1 MSLAAQQSLES
12 HYVMH
17 TFGRSPVEFVEGHGM
32 KLTGDDGREYLDF
45 LAGIG
50 VCSLGHGNLAVL
62 SALEAQTKKLMHVSN
77 YFYIEQRGQVAAL
90 LSKLAND
97 DVDGARV
104 LADAIAAGDETTA
117 AALGAPA
124 ADEQVWETFFA
135 NSGAEANE
143 CAVKIARK
151 YGEKRG
157 AYRIVTLENSFHG
170 RTLTTLAATGQEGFH
185 REFLPLTEGFLYAQ
199 AGDLEGIQ
207 ALLDGS
213 VCAVMLEMVQGEGG
227 VIPMDEGFV
236 KGLAQ
241 LCREKDVLLL
251 IDEVQTG
258 IGRTGRFFAYQG
270 YGVQPDVV
278 TCAKGIAG
286 GLPMGACLVSE
297 RLGDI
302 LQPGQN
308 GSTFGG
314 NPIAS
319 AAARVVVRR
328 VSEPA
333 FLQSVAEKGAY
344 FREKLEAMPQVEY
357 VRGRGLMLG
366 VKLKEKDA
374 HDVLVQCAKAGLLI
388 LTAKELVR
396 FLPPLTI
403 TQEDIDQGLAIFQQ
417 VLAQ

>member
-1 MSLAAQQSLES
+1 MTFEQVKSQDQAYILHTYGRVDAAL
-12 HYVMH
+12 VK
-17 TFGRSPVEFVEGHGM
+17 GRNARAWDVNG
-32 KLTGDDGREYLDF
+32 KEYIDF
-45 LAGIG
+45 TAGIG
-50 VCSLGHGNLAVL
+50 VN
-62 SALEAQTKKLMHVSN
+62 
-77 YFYIEQRGQVAAL
+77 
-90 LSKLAND
+90 
-97 DVDGARV
+97 
-104 LADAIAAGDETTA
+104 
-117 AALGAPA
+117 ALGYCDPEWSA
-124 ADEQVWETFFA
+124 AVAGQAGKIQHMCNYYYCPENTALAQELSQASGMAKAFFC

-199 AGDLEGIQ
+199 AGDLAGIQ
-207 ALLDGS
+207 AQLDGS

-328 VSEPA
+328 VSEPD

>member
-1 MSLAAQQSLES
+1 MTFEQVKSQDQAYILHTYGRVDAAL
-12 HYVMH
+12 VK
-17 TFGRSPVEFVEGHGM
+17 GRNARAWDV
-32 KLTGDDGREYLDF
+32 DGKEYIDF
-45 LAGIG
+45 TAGIG
-50 VCSLGHGNLAVL
+50 VN
-62 SALEAQTKKLMHVSN
+62 
-77 YFYIEQRGQVAAL
+77 
-90 LSKLAND
+90 
-97 DVDGARV
+97 
-104 LADAIAAGDETTA
+104 
-117 AALGAPA
+117 ALGYCDPEWSA
-124 ADEQVWETFFA
+124 AVAEQAGKIQHMCNYYYCPENTALAQELSQASGMAKAFFC

-199 AGDLEGIQ
+199 AGDLAGIQ

-236 KGLAQ
+236 QGLAQ

-302 LQPGQN
+302 LLPGQN

-328 VSEPA
+328 VSEPD

>member
-1 MSLAAQQSLES
+1 MTFEQVKLQDQAYILHTYGRVDAAL
-12 HYVMH
+12 VK
-17 TFGRSPVEFVEGHGM
+17 GRNARAWDV
-32 KLTGDDGREYLDF
+32 DGKEYIDF
-45 LAGIG
+45 TAGIG
-50 VCSLGHGNLAVL
+50 VN
-62 SALEAQTKKLMHVSN
+62 
-77 YFYIEQRGQVAAL
+77 
-90 LSKLAND
+90 
-97 DVDGARV
+97 
-104 LADAIAAGDETTA
+104 
-117 AALGAPA
+117 ALGYCDPEWSA
-124 ADEQVWETFFA
+124 AVAEQAGNIQHMCNYYYCPENTALAQELSRASGMAKAFFC

-199 AGDLEGIQ
+199 AGDLAGIQ

-328 VSEPA
+328 VSEPD
-333 FLQSVAEKGAY
+333 FLQSVLEKGAY

>member
-1 MSLAAQQSLES
+1 MTFEQVKSQDQAYILHTYGRVDAAL
-12 HYVMH
+12 VK
-17 TFGRSPVEFVEGHGM
+17 GRNARAWDV
-32 KLTGDDGREYLDF
+32 DGKEYIDF
-45 LAGIG
+45 TAGIG
-50 VCSLGHGNLAVL
+50 VN
-62 SALEAQTKKLMHVSN
+62 
-77 YFYIEQRGQVAAL
+77 
-90 LSKLAND
+90 
-97 DVDGARV
+97 
-104 LADAIAAGDETTA
+104 
-117 AALGAPA
+117 ALGYCDPEWSA
-124 ADEQVWETFFA
+124 AVAGQAGKIQHMCNYYYCPENTALAQELSQASGMAKAFFC

-170 RTLTTLAATGQEGFH
+170 RTLTTLAATGQVGFH

-199 AGDLEGIQ
+199 AGDLAGIQ

-236 KGLAQ
+236 QGLAQ

-328 VSEPA
+328 VSEPD
-333 FLQSVAEKGAY
+333 FLQSVSEKGAY

>member
-1 MSLAAQQSLES
+1 MTFEQVKSQDQAYILHTYGRVDAAL
-12 HYVMH
+12 VK
-17 TFGRSPVEFVEGHGM
+17 GRNARAWDV
-32 KLTGDDGREYLDF
+32 DGKEYIDF
-45 LAGIG
+45 TAGIG
-50 VCSLGHGNLAVL
+50 VN
-62 SALEAQTKKLMHVSN
+62 
-77 YFYIEQRGQVAAL
+77 
-90 LSKLAND
+90 
-97 DVDGARV
+97 
-104 LADAIAAGDETTA
+104 
-117 AALGAPA
+117 ALGYCDPEWSA
-124 ADEQVWETFFA
+124 AVAGQAGKIQHMCNYYYCPENTALAQELSQASGMAKAFFC

-199 AGDLEGIQ
+199 AGDLAGIQ

-236 KGLAQ
+236 QGLAQ

-328 VSEPA
+328 VSEPD

-344 FREKLEAMPQVEY
+344 FREKLEAMPQVEC

>member
-1 MSLAAQQSLES
+1 MTFEQVKSQDQAYILHTYGRVDAAL
-12 HYVMH
+12 VK
-17 TFGRSPVEFVEGHGM
+17 GRNARAWDV
-32 KLTGDDGREYLDF
+32 DGKEYIDF
-45 LAGIG
+45 TAGIG
-50 VCSLGHGNLAVL
+50 VN
-62 SALEAQTKKLMHVSN
+62 
-77 YFYIEQRGQVAAL
+77 
-90 LSKLAND
+90 
-97 DVDGARV
+97 
-104 LADAIAAGDETTA
+104 
-117 AALGAPA
+117 ALGYCVPEWSA
-124 ADEQVWETFFA
+124 AVAGQAGKIQHMCNYYYCPENTALAQELSQASGMAKAFFC

-143 CAVKIARK
+143 CAIKIARK

-328 VSEPA
+328 VSEPD
-333 FLQSVAEKGAY
+333 FLQSVLEKGAY

>member
-1 MSLAAQQSLES
+1 MTFEQVKSQDQAYILHTYGRVDAAL
-12 HYVMH
+12 VK
-17 TFGRSPVEFVEGHGM
+17 GRNARAWDV
-32 KLTGDDGREYLDF
+32 DGKEYIDF
-45 LAGIG
+45 TAGIG
-50 VCSLGHGNLAVL
+50 VN
-62 SALEAQTKKLMHVSN
+62 
-77 YFYIEQRGQVAAL
+77 
-90 LSKLAND
+90 
-97 DVDGARV
+97 
-104 LADAIAAGDETTA
+104 
-117 AALGAPA
+117 ALGYCDPEWSA
-124 ADEQVWETFFA
+124 AVAGQAGKIQHMCNYYYCPENTALAQELSQASGMAKAFFC

-199 AGDLEGIQ
+199 AGDLADIQ
-207 ALLDGS
+207 AQLDGS

-236 KGLAQ
+236 QGLAQ

-328 VSEPA
+328 VSEPD
-333 FLQSVAEKGAY
+333 FLQSVLEKGAY

>member
-1 MSLAAQQSLES
+1 MTFEQVKSQDQAYILHTYGRVDAAL
-12 HYVMH
+12 VK
-17 TFGRSPVEFVEGHGM
+17 GRNARAWDV
-32 KLTGDDGREYLDF
+32 DGKEYIDF
-45 LAGIG
+45 TAGIG
-50 VCSLGHGNLAVL
+50 VN
-62 SALEAQTKKLMHVSN
+62 
-77 YFYIEQRGQVAAL
+77 
-90 LSKLAND
+90 
-97 DVDGARV
+97 
-104 LADAIAAGDETTA
+104 
-117 AALGAPA
+117 ALGYCDPEWSA
-124 ADEQVWETFFA
+124 AVAEQAGKIQHMCNYYYCAENTALAQELSQASGMAKAFFC

-199 AGDLEGIQ
+199 AGDLAGIQ

-236 KGLAQ
+236 QGLAQ

>member
-1 MSLAAQQSLES
+1 MTFEQVKSQDQAYILHTYGRVDAAL
-12 HYVMH
+12 VK
-17 TFGRSPVEFVEGHGM
+17 GRNARAWDV
-32 KLTGDDGREYLDF
+32 DGKEYIDF
-45 LAGIG
+45 TAGIG
-50 VCSLGHGNLAVL
+50 VN
-62 SALEAQTKKLMHVSN
+62 
-77 YFYIEQRGQVAAL
+77 
-90 LSKLAND
+90 
-97 DVDGARV
+97 
-104 LADAIAAGDETTA
+104 
-117 AALGAPA
+117 ALGYCDPEWSA
-124 ADEQVWETFFA
+124 AVAGQAGKIQHMCNYYYCPENTALAQELSQASGMAKAFFC

-199 AGDLEGIQ
+199 AGDLAGIQ

-236 KGLAQ
+236 QGLAQ
-241 LCREKDVLLL
+241 LCRERDVLLL

-328 VSEPA
+328 VSEPD

>member
-1 MSLAAQQSLES
+1 MTFEQVKSQDQAYIL
-12 HYVMH
+12 H
-17 TFGRSPVEFVEGHGM
+17 TYGRVDTALVKGRNARAW
-32 KLTGDDGREYLDF
+32 DVDGKEYIDF
-45 LAGIG
+45 TAGIG
-50 VCSLGHGNLAVL
+50 VN
-62 SALEAQTKKLMHVSN
+62 
-77 YFYIEQRGQVAAL
+77 
-90 LSKLAND
+90 
-97 DVDGARV
+97 
-104 LADAIAAGDETTA
+104 
-117 AALGAPA
+117 ALGYCDPEWSA
-124 ADEQVWETFFA
+124 AVAGQAGKIQHMCNYYYCPENTALAQELSQASGMAKAFFC

-236 KGLAQ
+236 QGLAQ

-328 VSEPA
+328 VSEPD
-333 FLQSVAEKGAY
+333 FLQSVLEKGAY

>member
-1 MSLAAQQSLES
+1 MTFEQVKSQDQAYILHTYGRVDAAL
-12 HYVMH
+12 VK
-17 TFGRSPVEFVEGHGM
+17 GRNARAWDV
-32 KLTGDDGREYLDF
+32 DGKEYIDF
-45 LAGIG
+45 TAGIG
-50 VCSLGHGNLAVL
+50 VN
-62 SALEAQTKKLMHVSN
+62 
-77 YFYIEQRGQVAAL
+77 
-90 LSKLAND
+90 
-97 DVDGARV
+97 
-104 LADAIAAGDETTA
+104 
-117 AALGAPA
+117 ALGYCDPEWSA
-124 ADEQVWETFFA
+124 AVAGQAGKIQHMCNYYYCPENTALAQELSQASGMAKAFFC

-199 AGDLEGIQ
+199 AGDLAGIQ

-236 KGLAQ
+236 QGLAQ

-328 VSEPA
+328 VSEPD

-403 TQEDIDQGLAIFQQ
+403 TQEDMDQGLAIFQK
-417 VLAQ
+417 VLEQ

>member
-1 MSLAAQQSLES
+1 MTLEQVKSQDQAYILHTYGRVDAAL
-12 HYVMH
+12 VK
-17 TFGRSPVEFVEGHGM
+17 GRNARAWDV
-32 KLTGDDGREYLDF
+32 DGKEYIDF
-45 LAGIG
+45 TAGIG
-50 VCSLGHGNLAVL
+50 VN
-62 SALEAQTKKLMHVSN
+62 
-77 YFYIEQRGQVAAL
+77 
-90 LSKLAND
+90 
-97 DVDGARV
+97 
-104 LADAIAAGDETTA
+104 
-117 AALGAPA
+117 ALGYCDPEWSA
-124 ADEQVWETFFA
+124 AVAGQAGKIQHMCNYYYCPENTALAQELSQASGMAKAFFC

-143 CAVKIARK
+143 CAIKIARK

-199 AGDLEGIQ
+199 AGDLAGIQ

-236 KGLAQ
+236 QGLAQ

-328 VSEPA
+328 VSEPD

>member
-1 MSLAAQQSLES
+1 MTFEQVKSQDQTYILHTYGRVDAAL
-12 HYVMH
+12 VK
-17 TFGRSPVEFVEGHGM
+17 GRNARAWDV
-32 KLTGDDGREYLDF
+32 DGKEYIDF
-45 LAGIG
+45 TAGIG
-50 VCSLGHGNLAVL
+50 VN
-62 SALEAQTKKLMHVSN
+62 
-77 YFYIEQRGQVAAL
+77 
-90 LSKLAND
+90 
-97 DVDGARV
+97 
-104 LADAIAAGDETTA
+104 
-117 AALGAPA
+117 ALGYCDPEWSA
-124 ADEQVWETFFA
+124 AVAGQAGKIQHMCNYYYCPENTALAQELSQASGMAKAFFC

-199 AGDLEGIQ
+199 AGDLAGIQ

-236 KGLAQ
+236 QGLAQ

-328 VSEPA
+328 VSEPD

>member
-1 MSLAAQQSLES
+1 MTLEQVKSQDQAYILHTYGRVDAAL
-12 HYVMH
+12 VK
-17 TFGRSPVEFVEGHGM
+17 GRNARAWDV
-32 KLTGDDGREYLDF
+32 DGKEYIDF
-45 LAGIG
+45 TAGIG
-50 VCSLGHGNLAVL
+50 VN
-62 SALEAQTKKLMHVSN
+62 
-77 YFYIEQRGQVAAL
+77 
-90 LSKLAND
+90 
-97 DVDGARV
+97 
-104 LADAIAAGDETTA
+104 
-117 AALGAPA
+117 ALGYCDPEWSA
-124 ADEQVWETFFA
+124 AVAGQAGKIQHMCNYYYCPENTALAQELSQASGMAKAFFC

-151 YGEKRG
+151 YGERLG
-157 AYRIVTLENSFHG
+157 AARIVPLESSFHG
-170 RTLTTLAATGQEGFH
+170 RTLTTLAATGEEGFH

-199 AGDLEGIQ
+199 AGDLAGIQ

-236 KGLAQ
+236 QGLAQ

-328 VSEPA
+328 VSEPD

>member
-1 MSLAAQQSLES
+1 MTLEQVKSQDQAYILHTYGRVDAAL
-12 HYVMH
+12 VK
-17 TFGRSPVEFVEGHGM
+17 GRNARAWDV
-32 KLTGDDGREYLDF
+32 DGKEYIDF
-45 LAGIG
+45 TAGIG
-50 VCSLGHGNLAVL
+50 VN
-62 SALEAQTKKLMHVSN
+62 
-77 YFYIEQRGQVAAL
+77 
-90 LSKLAND
+90 
-97 DVDGARV
+97 
-104 LADAIAAGDETTA
+104 
-117 AALGAPA
+117 ALGYCDPEWSA
-124 ADEQVWETFFA
+124 AVAGQAGKIQHMCNYYYCPENTALAQELSQASGMAKAFFC

-199 AGDLEGIQ
+199 AGDLAGIQ
-207 ALLDGS
+207 AQLDGS

-236 KGLAQ
+236 QGLAQ

-328 VSEPA
+328 VSEPD

>member
-1 MSLAAQQSLES
+1 MTFQQIKNQDKSYILPTYGRVDAAL
-12 HYVMH
+12 VK
-17 TFGRSPVEFVEGHGM
+17 GRNARAWDV
-32 KLTGDDGREYLDF
+32 DGKEYIDF
-45 LAGIG
+45 TAGIG
-50 VCSLGHGNLAVL
+50 VN
-62 SALEAQTKKLMHVSN
+62 
-77 YFYIEQRGQVAAL
+77 
-90 LSKLAND
+90 
-97 DVDGARV
+97 
-104 LADAIAAGDETTA
+104 
-117 AALGAPA
+117 ALGYSDPEWVQAV
-124 ADEQVWETFFA
+124 ADQAGKIQHLCNYYYSPENTALAQELSRASGMAKAFFC

-157 AYRIVTLENSFHG
+157 AYKIVTLNNSFHG

-185 REFLPLTEGFLYAQ
+185 KDFLPLTEGFLYAE
-199 AGDLEGIQ
+199 AGDLEGIR

-227 VIPMDEGFV
+227 VIPMDEEFV

-241 LCREKDVLLL
+241 LCGEKDVLLL

-258 IGRTGRFFAYQG
+258 IGRTGSFYAYQG
-270 YGVQPDVV
+270 YGVKPDVV
-278 TCAKGIAG
+278 TTAKGLAG

-302 LQPGQN
+302 LKPGMQ

-314 NPIAS
+314 NPVAS
-319 AAARVVVRR
+319 AGARVVVRR
-328 VSEPA
+328 VSDPA
-333 FLQSVAEKGAY
+333 FLEDVRKKGAY
-344 FREKLEAMPQVEY
+344 LKEKLEAMPQVEY
-357 VRGRGLMLG
+357 VRGRGLMIG

-374 HDVLVQCAKAGLLI
+374 HEVLVQCAKRGLLI

-403 TQEDIDQGLAIFQQ
+403 PQEDIDQGLAIFRK
-417 VLAQ
+417 VLEG

>member
-1 MSLAAQQSLES
+1 MTFEQVKSQDQAYILHTYGRVDAAL
-12 HYVMH
+12 VK
-17 TFGRSPVEFVEGHGM
+17 GRNARAWDV
-32 KLTGDDGREYLDF
+32 DGKEYIDF
-45 LAGIG
+45 TAGIG
-50 VCSLGHGNLAVL
+50 VN
-62 SALEAQTKKLMHVSN
+62 
-77 YFYIEQRGQVAAL
+77 
-90 LSKLAND
+90 
-97 DVDGARV
+97 
-104 LADAIAAGDETTA
+104 
-117 AALGAPA
+117 ALGYCDPEWSA
-124 ADEQVWETFFA
+124 AVAGQAGKIQHMCNYYYCPENTALAQELSQASGMAKAFFC

-199 AGDLEGIQ
+199 AGDLAGIQ

-302 LQPGQN
+302 LQLGQN

-328 VSEPA
+328 VSEPD
-333 FLQSVAEKGAY
+333 FLQSVLEKGAY

>member
-1 MSLAAQQSLES
+1 MTFEQVKSQDQAYILHTYGRVDAAL
-12 HYVMH
+12 VK
-17 TFGRSPVEFVEGHGM
+17 GRNARAWDV
-32 KLTGDDGREYLDF
+32 DGKEYIDF
-45 LAGIG
+45 TAGIG
-50 VCSLGHGNLAVL
+50 VN
-62 SALEAQTKKLMHVSN
+62 
-77 YFYIEQRGQVAAL
+77 
-90 LSKLAND
+90 
-97 DVDGARV
+97 
-104 LADAIAAGDETTA
+104 
-117 AALGAPA
+117 ALGYCDPEWSA
-124 ADEQVWETFFA
+124 AVAGQAGKIQHMCNYYYCPENTALAQELSQASGMAKAFFC

-199 AGDLEGIQ
+199 AGDLAGIQ

-236 KGLAQ
+236 QGLAQ

-328 VSEPA
+328 VSEPD

-344 FREKLEAMPQVEY
+344 FREKLEAIPQVEY

>member
-1 MSLAAQQSLES
+1 MTFEQVKSQDQAYILHTYGRVDAAL
-12 HYVMH
+12 VK
-17 TFGRSPVEFVEGHGM
+17 GRNARAWDV
-32 KLTGDDGREYLDF
+32 DGKEYIDF
-45 LAGIG
+45 TAGIG
-50 VCSLGHGNLAVL
+50 VN
-62 SALEAQTKKLMHVSN
+62 
-77 YFYIEQRGQVAAL
+77 
-90 LSKLAND
+90 
-97 DVDGARV
+97 
-104 LADAIAAGDETTA
+104 
-117 AALGAPA
+117 ALGYCDPEWSA
-124 ADEQVWETFFA
+124 AVAEQAGKIQHMCNYYYCPENTALAQELSRASGMAKAFFC

-143 CAVKIARK
+143 CAIKIARK

-199 AGDLEGIQ
+199 AGDLAGIQ

-328 VSEPA
+328 VSEPD
-333 FLQSVAEKGAY
+333 FLQSVSEKGAY

>member
-1 MSLAAQQSLES
+1 MTLEQVKSQDQAYILHTYGRVDAAL
-12 HYVMH
+12 VK
-17 TFGRSPVEFVEGHGM
+17 GRNARAWDV
-32 KLTGDDGREYLDF
+32 DGKEYIDF
-45 LAGIG
+45 TAGIG
-50 VCSLGHGNLAVL
+50 VN
-62 SALEAQTKKLMHVSN
+62 
-77 YFYIEQRGQVAAL
+77 
-90 LSKLAND
+90 
-97 DVDGARV
+97 
-104 LADAIAAGDETTA
+104 
-117 AALGAPA
+117 ALGYCDPEWSA
-124 ADEQVWETFFA
+124 AVAEQAGNIQHMCNYYYCPENTALAQELSQASGMAKAFFC

-199 AGDLEGIQ
+199 AGDLAGIQ

-328 VSEPA
+328 VSEPD

>member
-1 MSLAAQQSLES
+1 MTLEQVKSQDQAYILHTYGRVDAAL
-12 HYVMH
+12 VK
-17 TFGRSPVEFVEGHGM
+17 GRNARAWDV
-32 KLTGDDGREYLDF
+32 DGKEYIDF
-45 LAGIG
+45 TAGIG
-50 VCSLGHGNLAVL
+50 VN
-62 SALEAQTKKLMHVSN
+62 
-77 YFYIEQRGQVAAL
+77 
-90 LSKLAND
+90 
-97 DVDGARV
+97 
-104 LADAIAAGDETTA
+104 
-117 AALGAPA
+117 ALGYCDPEWSA
-124 ADEQVWETFFA
+124 AVAGQAGKIQHMCNYYYCPENTALAQELSQASGMAKAFFC

-199 AGDLEGIQ
+199 AGDLAGIQ

-236 KGLAQ
+236 QGLAQ

-319 AAARVVVRR
+319 AAARVVVRQ
-328 VSEPA
+328 VSEPD

>member
-1 MSLAAQQSLES
+1 MTFQHIKDQDQAYILPTYGRVDAAL
-12 HYVMH
+12 VK
-17 TFGRSPVEFVEGHGM
+17 GRNARAWDV
-32 KLTGDDGREYLDF
+32 DGKEYIDF
-45 LAGIG
+45 TAGIG
-50 VCSLGHGNLAVL
+50 VN
-62 SALEAQTKKLMHVSN
+62 
-77 YFYIEQRGQVAAL
+77 
-90 LSKLAND
+90 
-97 DVDGARV
+97 
-104 LADAIAAGDETTA
+104 
-117 AALGAPA
+117 ALGYSDPEWVQAV
-124 ADEQVWETFFA
+124 ADQAGKIQHLCNYYYSPENTALAQELSRASGMAKAFFC

-157 AYRIVTLENSFHG
+157 AYKIVTLNNSFHG

-185 REFLPLTEGFLYAQ
+185 KDFLPLTEGFLYAE
-199 AGDLEGIQ
+199 AGELEGIR

-227 VIPMDEGFV
+227 VIPMDEEFV

-241 LCREKDVLLL
+241 LCGEKDVLLL

-258 IGRTGRFFAYQG
+258 IGRTGSFYAYQG
-270 YGVQPDVV
+270 YGVKPDVV
-278 TCAKGIAG
+278 TTAKGLAG

-302 LQPGQN
+302 LKPGMQ

-314 NPIAS
+314 NPVAS
-319 AAARVVVRR
+319 AGARVVVRR
-328 VSEPA
+328 VSDPA
-333 FLQSVAEKGAY
+333 FLQSVAEKGAC

-357 VRGRGLMLG
+357 VRGRGLMIG

-374 HDVLVQCAKAGLLI
+374 HEVLVQCAKQGLLI

-403 TQEDIDQGLAIFQQ
+403 TQEDIDQGLAIFQR
-417 VLAQ
+417 VLEA

>member
-1 MSLAAQQSLES
+1 MTFEQVKSQDQAYILHTYGRVDAAL
-12 HYVMH
+12 VK
-17 TFGRSPVEFVEGHGM
+17 GRNARAWDV
-32 KLTGDDGREYLDF
+32 DGKEYIDF
-45 LAGIG
+45 TAGIG
-50 VCSLGHGNLAVL
+50 VN
-62 SALEAQTKKLMHVSN
+62 
-77 YFYIEQRGQVAAL
+77 
-90 LSKLAND
+90 
-97 DVDGARV
+97 
-104 LADAIAAGDETTA
+104 
-117 AALGAPA
+117 ALGYCDPEWSA
-124 ADEQVWETFFA
+124 AVAGQAGKIQHMCNYYYCPENTALAQELSQASGMAKAFFC

-143 CAVKIARK
+143 CAIKIARK

-199 AGDLEGIQ
+199 AGDLAGIQ

-328 VSEPA
+328 VSEPD
-333 FLQSVAEKGAY
+333 FLQSVLEKGAY

>member
-1 MSLAAQQSLES
+1 MTFEQVKSQDQAYILHTYGRVDAAL
-12 HYVMH
+12 VK
-17 TFGRSPVEFVEGHGM
+17 GRNARAWDV
-32 KLTGDDGREYLDF
+32 DGKEYIDF
-45 LAGIG
+45 TAGIG
-50 VCSLGHGNLAVL
+50 VN
-62 SALEAQTKKLMHVSN
+62 
-77 YFYIEQRGQVAAL
+77 
-90 LSKLAND
+90 
-97 DVDGARV
+97 
-104 LADAIAAGDETTA
+104 
-117 AALGAPA
+117 ALGYCDPEWSA
-124 ADEQVWETFFA
+124 AVAGQAGKIQHMCNYYYCPENTALAQELSQASGMAKAFFC

-199 AGDLEGIQ
+199 AGDLAGIQ
-207 ALLDGS
+207 AQLDGS

-236 KGLAQ
+236 QGLAQ

-328 VSEPA
+328 VSEPD

>member
-1 MSLAAQQSLES
+1 MTFEQVKSQDQAYILHTYGRVDAAL
-12 HYVMH
+12 VK
-17 TFGRSPVEFVEGHGM
+17 GRNARAWDV
-32 KLTGDDGREYLDF
+32 DGKEYIDF
-45 LAGIG
+45 TAGIG
-50 VCSLGHGNLAVL
+50 VN
-62 SALEAQTKKLMHVSN
+62 
-77 YFYIEQRGQVAAL
+77 
-90 LSKLAND
+90 
-97 DVDGARV
+97 
-104 LADAIAAGDETTA
+104 
-117 AALGAPA
+117 ALGYCDPEWSA
-124 ADEQVWETFFA
+124 AVAGQAGKIQHMCNYYYCPENTALAQELSRASGMAKAFFC

-199 AGDLEGIQ
+199 AGDLESIQ

-328 VSEPA
+328 VSEPD

>member
-1 MSLAAQQSLES
+1 MTFEQVKSQDQAYILHTYGRVDAAL
-12 HYVMH
+12 VK
-17 TFGRSPVEFVEGHGM
+17 GRNARAWDV
-32 KLTGDDGREYLDF
+32 DGKEYIDF
-45 LAGIG
+45 TAGIG
-50 VCSLGHGNLAVL
+50 VN
-62 SALEAQTKKLMHVSN
+62 
-77 YFYIEQRGQVAAL
+77 
-90 LSKLAND
+90 
-97 DVDGARV
+97 
-104 LADAIAAGDETTA
+104 
-117 AALGAPA
+117 ALGYCDPEWSA
-124 ADEQVWETFFA
+124 AVAGQAGKIQHMCNYYYCPENTALAQELSQASGMAKAFFC

-199 AGDLEGIQ
+199 AGDLAGIQ

-236 KGLAQ
+236 QGLAQ

-328 VSEPA
+328 VSEPD

>member
-1 MSLAAQQSLES
+1 MTLEQVKSQDQAYILHTYGRVDAAL
-12 HYVMH
+12 VK
-17 TFGRSPVEFVEGHGM
+17 GRNARAWDV
-32 KLTGDDGREYLDF
+32 DGKEYIDF
-45 LAGIG
+45 TAGIG
-50 VCSLGHGNLAVL
+50 VN
-62 SALEAQTKKLMHVSN
+62 
-77 YFYIEQRGQVAAL
+77 
-90 LSKLAND
+90 
-97 DVDGARV
+97 
-104 LADAIAAGDETTA
+104 
-117 AALGAPA
+117 ALGYCDPEWSA
-124 ADEQVWETFFA
+124 AVAGQAGKIQHMCNYYYCPENTALAQELSQASGMAKAFFC

-199 AGDLEGIQ
+199 AGDLAGIQ

-227 VIPMDEGFV
+227 VIPMDEDFV

-328 VSEPA
+328 VSEPD

>member
-1 MSLAAQQSLES
+1 MTLEQVKSQDQAYILHTYGRVDAAL
-12 HYVMH
+12 VK
-17 TFGRSPVEFVEGHGM
+17 GRNARAWDV
-32 KLTGDDGREYLDF
+32 DGKEYIDF
-45 LAGIG
+45 TAGIG
-50 VCSLGHGNLAVL
+50 VN
-62 SALEAQTKKLMHVSN
+62 
-77 YFYIEQRGQVAAL
+77 
-90 LSKLAND
+90 
-97 DVDGARV
+97 
-104 LADAIAAGDETTA
+104 
-117 AALGAPA
+117 ALGYCDPEWSA
-124 ADEQVWETFFA
+124 AVAEQAGKIQHMCNYYYCPENTALAQELSQASGMAKAFFC

-143 CAVKIARK
+143 CAIKIARK

-199 AGDLEGIQ
+199 AGDLAGIQ

-236 KGLAQ
+236 QGLAQ

-328 VSEPA
+328 VSEPD

-374 HDVLVQCAKAGLLI
+374 HDVLVQCTKAGLLI

>member
-1 MSLAAQQSLES
+1 MTFEQVKSQDQAYILPTYGRVDAAL
-12 HYVMH
+12 VK
-17 TFGRSPVEFVEGHGM
+17 GRNARAWDV
-32 KLTGDDGREYLDF
+32 DGKEYIDF
-45 LAGIG
+45 TAGIG
-50 VCSLGHGNLAVL
+50 VN
-62 SALEAQTKKLMHVSN
+62 
-77 YFYIEQRGQVAAL
+77 
-90 LSKLAND
+90 
-97 DVDGARV
+97 
-104 LADAIAAGDETTA
+104 
-117 AALGAPA
+117 ALGYSDTEWVQAV
-124 ADEQVWETFFA
+124 ADQAGKIQHLCNYYYSPENTALAQELSQASGMAKAFFC

-157 AYRIVTLENSFHG
+157 AYKIVTLNNSFHG

-185 REFLPLTEGFLYAQ
+185 KDFLPLTEGFLYAE
-199 AGDLEGIQ
+199 AGDLEGIR

-227 VIPMDEGFV
+227 VIPMDEEFV

-258 IGRTGRFFAYQG
+258 IGRTGSFYAYQG
-270 YGVQPDVV
+270 YGVKPDVV
-278 TCAKGIAG
+278 TTAKGLAG

-302 LQPGQN
+302 LKPGMQ

-314 NPIAS
+314 NPVAS
-319 AAARVVVRR
+319 AGARVVVRR
-328 VSEPA
+328 VSDPA
-333 FLQSVAEKGAY
+333 FLQSVAEKGAC

-357 VRGRGLMLG
+357 VRGRGLMIG
-366 VKLKEKDA
+366 VKLKERDA
-374 HDVLVQCAKAGLLI
+374 HEVLVQCAKQGLLI

-403 TQEDIDQGLAIFQQ
+403 TQEDIDQGLAIFQR
-417 VLAQ
+417 VLEA

>member
-1 MSLAAQQSLES
+1 MTFEQVKSQDQAYILHTYGRVDAAL
-12 HYVMH
+12 VK
-17 TFGRSPVEFVEGHGM
+17 GRNARAWDV
-32 KLTGDDGREYLDF
+32 DGKEYIDF
-45 LAGIG
+45 TAGIG
-50 VCSLGHGNLAVL
+50 VN
-62 SALEAQTKKLMHVSN
+62 
-77 YFYIEQRGQVAAL
+77 
-90 LSKLAND
+90 
-97 DVDGARV
+97 
-104 LADAIAAGDETTA
+104 
-117 AALGAPA
+117 ALGYCDPEWSA
-124 ADEQVWETFFA
+124 AVAGQAGKIQHMCNYYYCPENTALAQELSQASGMAKAFFC

-199 AGDLEGIQ
+199 AGDLAGIQ

-236 KGLAQ
+236 QGLAQ

-270 YGVQPDVV
+270 YGAQPDVV

-302 LQPGQN
+302 LLPGQN

-328 VSEPA
+328 VSEPD
-333 FLQSVAEKGAY
+333 FLQSVLEKGAY

>member
-1 MSLAAQQSLES
+1 MTLEQVKSQDQAYILHTYGRVDAAL
-12 HYVMH
+12 VK
-17 TFGRSPVEFVEGHGM
+17 GRNARAWDV
-32 KLTGDDGREYLDF
+32 DGKEYIDF
-45 LAGIG
+45 TAGIG
-50 VCSLGHGNLAVL
+50 VNALGYCDP
-62 SALEAQTKKLMHVSN
+62 EW
-77 YFYIEQRGQVAAL
+77 
-90 LSKLAND
+90 
-97 DVDGARV
+97 
-104 LADAIAAGDETTA
+104 A
-117 AALGAPA
+117 AAVAGQAGKIQHMCNYYYCPENTALAQELSQASGMAKA
-124 ADEQVWETFFA
+124 FFC

-199 AGDLEGIQ
+199 AGDLAGIQ

-236 KGLAQ
+236 QGLAQ

-328 VSEPA
+328 VSEPD

>member
-1 MSLAAQQSLES
+1 MTFEQVKSQDQAYILHTYGRVDAAL
-12 HYVMH
+12 VK
-17 TFGRSPVEFVEGHGM
+17 GRNARAWDV
-32 KLTGDDGREYLDF
+32 DGKEYIDF
-45 LAGIG
+45 TAGIG
-50 VCSLGHGNLAVL
+50 VN
-62 SALEAQTKKLMHVSN
+62 
-77 YFYIEQRGQVAAL
+77 
-90 LSKLAND
+90 
-97 DVDGARV
+97 
-104 LADAIAAGDETTA
+104 
-117 AALGAPA
+117 ALGYCDPEWSA
-124 ADEQVWETFFA
+124 AVAEQAGKIQHMCNYYYCPENTALAQELSQASGMAKAFFC

-236 KGLAQ
+236 QSLAQ

-328 VSEPA
+328 VSEPD
-333 FLQSVAEKGAY
+333 FLQSVLEKGAY